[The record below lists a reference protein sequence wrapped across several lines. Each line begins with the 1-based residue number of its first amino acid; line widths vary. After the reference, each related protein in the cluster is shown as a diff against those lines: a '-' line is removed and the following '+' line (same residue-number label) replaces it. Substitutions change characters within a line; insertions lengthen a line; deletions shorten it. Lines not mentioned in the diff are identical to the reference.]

1 MEVEDEPST
10 PKKKNLKRKQTNTPK
25 TPKKETKASIALKLF
40 SGPYFRTDNGVNN
53 AYYICTICK
62 KERSGNN
69 VANLASHLLYKHE
82 EIYEEYFGPI
92 EDTIEVKRLKLL
104 QNCVSIVGLSGRPF
118 ASLCDFGF
126 QRIIGN
132 QLEEFSKAGIPLD
145 IKNKNQPTVHTHLK
159 ESASQVREAI
169 KNNVKHQP
177 LSIQL
182 DIATRLGRSI
192 FSINAQHTVNKK
204 LNIANIGMLE
214 LKEAHTGK
222 YLSQVYRESLSRHEI
237 IKQQVV
243 SVSGDNG
250 KNVQKFIEIEQHD
263 ALNPVARRID
273 FDTAITSHSSNER
286 NSAMVDEEIEV
297 ILATDEINDEDDS
310 STILEIFDECGI
322 DLNQTSEHE
331 LLLNQAIAEIS
342 SDHEEVFNMS
352 GVNCAAHTLQLL
364 VKDSLK
370 EMRKESGNVIELCRR
385 IIKALKLNSTK
396 MIIEQARQKASTEV
410 IAQQPKLTLK
420 VPSLDVETRWGSMF
434 NMVSLAHIFFSFFF
448 I

>member
-1 MEVEDEPST
+1 MEEEDEPST
-10 PKKKNLKRKQTNTPK
+10 PKKTKSLKRKQTNTPK
-25 TPKKETKASIALKLF
+25 TPKKETKANKALKLF
-40 SGPYFRTDNGVNN
+40 SGPYFRMDNGVNF

-69 VANLASHLLYKHE
+69 LANLASHLLYMHE
-82 EIYEEYFGPI
+82 EVYEKHFGPI

-104 QNCVSIVGLSGRPF
+104 QNCVSIVGLGGRPF
-118 ASLCDFGF
+118 TSLCDYGF
-126 QRIIGN
+126 QQIVYS
-132 QLEEFSKAGIPLD
+132 QLEEFSKTGIPLD
-145 IKNKNQPTVHTHLK
+145 IKHKNQLAVHTHLK
-159 ESASQVREAI
+159 ESANQVRDAI

-192 FSINAQHTVNKK
+192 FSINAQHTINKK
-204 LNIANIGMLE
+204 LDVANIGMLE
-214 LKEAHTGK
+214 LNEAHTGK

-237 IKQQVV
+237 YKQQVV

-250 KNVQKFIEIEQHD
+250 KNVQKFIQIEQHD
-263 ALNPVARRID
+263 ALYPVARRID
-273 FDTAITSHSSNER
+273 FDTAIMPHSSNER
-286 NSAMVDEEIEV
+286 NSAMVDEEIEA

-310 STILEIFDECGI
+310 STILDIFGECGI
-322 DLNQTSEHE
+322 DLNRTSEHE
-331 LLLNQAIAEIS
+331 LLLNQTIAEIS
-342 SDHEEVFNMS
+342 ADHEELFNMT
-352 GVNCAAHTLQLL
+352 GINCAVHTLQLL

-385 IIKALKLNSTK
+385 IVKALKLNSTK

-410 IAQQPKLTLK
+410 ISKQPNLILK

-434 NMVSLAHIFFSFFF
+434 TMVSLLSCLSFFSF
-448 I
+448 

>member
-1 MEVEDEPST
+1 MEVEEEPST
-10 PKKKNLKRKQTNTPK
+10 PKETKNFKRKQINTPR
-25 TPKKETKASIALKLF
+25 TPKKEKRASIALKLF
-40 SGPYFRTDNGVNN
+40 TGPYFRTDNGVNSP
-53 AYYICTICK
+53 YYICTICK

-82 EIYEEYFGPI
+82 EIYEEYFGL
-92 EDTIEVKRLKLL
+92 TLL
-104 QNCVSIVGLSGRPF
+104 QNCVSIVGLGGRPF

-145 IKNKNQPTVHTHLK
+145 IKNKNQPAVHTHLK
-159 ESASQVREAI
+159 ETANQVRDAI

-177 LSIQL
+177 LSTQL

-204 LNIANIGMLE
+204 LNIANIGMIE

-222 YLSQVYRESLSRHEI
+222 YLSQVYRESPSRHEI
-237 IKQQVV
+237 IKQQVM

-250 KNVQKFIEIEQHD
+250 RNVQKFIQIEQHD
-263 ALNPVARRID
+263 ALHPVARRID
-273 FDTAITSHSSNER
+273 FDTAFITPHSSNER

-331 LLLNQAIAEIS
+331 LLLNETIAEIS

-370 EMRKESGNVIELCRR
+370 EMRKASGNVIELCRR
-385 IIKALKLNSTK
+385 VVKALKLNSTK
-396 MIIEQARQKASTEV
+396 MIIEKARQKASTEV
-410 IAQQPKLTLK
+410 IAKQPNLTLK

-434 NMVSLAHIFFSFFF
+434 TMVSPLACSSFFSLVF